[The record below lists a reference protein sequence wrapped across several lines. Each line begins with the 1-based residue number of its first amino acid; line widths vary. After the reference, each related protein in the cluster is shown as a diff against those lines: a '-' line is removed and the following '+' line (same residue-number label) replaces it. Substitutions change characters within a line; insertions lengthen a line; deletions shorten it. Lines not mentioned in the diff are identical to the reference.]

1 MANPNNP
8 RGLIPYRSSVDG
20 YMTGGL
26 GLYRVPS
33 GQAYNLFVGDPVIP
47 LGTSDANGIP
57 DVGIATAGATN
68 NLLGPMV
75 SIAPGGDPV
84 VAVTRDLPV
93 YRQNGV
99 TQYIL
104 VAHDPNTLF
113 EIQDD
118 GSAVLSGT
126 ATFSNA
132 NLVAGAG
139 STFTGYSGWQLLAS
153 TVATTP
159 TFQLRILRLLQ
170 QADNAFGVNAKWL
183 VRINLHVLLNLT
195 GI

>member
-1 MANPNNP
+1 MANTNIA
-8 RGLIPYRSSVDG
+8 RGLIPYRNQADMYV
-20 YMTGGL
+20 TGGM

-57 DVGIATAGATN
+57 DVGIATAGTSN
-68 NLLGPMV
+68 YLLGPMV

-84 VAVTRDLPV
+84 VAVTRDQPT
-93 YRQNGV
+93 YRLNGI

-104 VAHDPNTLF
+104 VAHDPEFMF

-118 GSAVLSGT
+118 GSAALTNTST
-126 ATFSNA
+126 WSNA
-132 NLVAGAG
+132 NLVAGTG
-139 STFTGYSGWQLLAS
+139 STVTGYSGWQLLAS
-153 TVATTP
+153 TVATTS
-159 TFQLRILRLLQ
+159 TFQLRIMRLLQ

-183 VRINLHVLLNLT
+183 VRINLHSMTNPT